1 MIQQSKNPMIQQSN
15 NPTPGLLWLRAT
27 DLKQWAYCPRIVY
40 YSYCMPLPHQPTAA
54 MQRGRDL
61 HARIEFLERRRKL
74 RAYNLGSGERQ
85 FEISLSSKQHAL
97 SGKLDM
103 LVTTPQGRFPV
114 DFKMAPTFLQDKLKE
129 GRGEVGENHRLQLA
143 AYAVMVEEKF
153 ACKVDTGFIYLI
165 AHRNA
170 VVVPIDAALRQR
182 LFASLAE
189 VRAMIAAERF
199 PAATPVRAR
208 CWDCEFKNFCND
220 IF

>member
-1 MIQQSKNPMIQQSN
+1 MIQQSN
-15 NPTPGLLWLRAT
+15 NPATSNEQPATSLIWLRAT
-27 DLKQWAYCPRIVY
+27 DLKQWVYCPRIVF
-40 YSYCMPLPHQPTAA
+40 YSYCMPLPHEPTAA

-61 HARIEFLERRRKL
+61 HERIEFLERRRKL

-85 FEISLSSKQHAL
+85 FEMSLSSKQHGL

-103 LVTTPQGRFPV
+103 LVTTPQGRYPV
-114 DFKMAPTFLQDKLKE
+114 DFKMTPTYFQDKSRE
-129 GRGEVGENHRLQLA
+129 NRGEVGENHRLQLA

-153 ACKVDTGFIYLI
+153 ACKVETGFIYLI

-182 LFASLAE
+182 LFDSLAE

-199 PAATPVRAR
+199 PPATPVGAR

>member
-1 MIQQSKNPMIQQSN
+1 MQDSIEQKI
-15 NPTPGLLWLRAT
+15 WLRAT
-27 DLKQWAYCPRIVY
+27 DLKQWAYCPRIVFY
-40 YSYCMPLPHQPTAA
+40 NYCMPLPHRPTAA

-61 HARIEFLERRRKL
+61 HERIEFLERRRKL
-74 RAYNLGSGERQ
+74 RAYNLSAGERQ
-85 FEISLSSKQHAL
+85 FEISLSSKRHGL

-103 LVTTPQGRFPV
+103 LVTTPQGRYPV
-114 DFKMAPTFLQDKLKE
+114 DFKMAPAFFPDKARE
-129 GRGEVGENHRLQLA
+129 NRGEVGENHRLQLA

-153 ACKVDTGFIYLI
+153 ACKVETGFIYLI

-182 LFASLAE
+182 LSNSLAE
-189 VRAMIAAERF
+189 VRAMMAAERF

>member
-1 MIQQSKNPMIQQSN
+1 MQDVIEQK
-15 NPTPGLLWLRAT
+15 LWLRAT

-40 YSYCMPLPHQPTAA
+40 YGYCMPLPRQPTAA

-61 HARIEFLERRRKL
+61 HERIEFLERRRKL
-74 RAYNLGSGERQ
+74 RAYNLAGGERQ
-85 FEISLSSKQHAL
+85 FEVPLASRRHGL

-103 LVTTPQGRFPV
+103 LVTTPQGRYPV
-114 DFKMAPTFLQDKLKE
+114 DFKMAPAYFQDKAKE
-129 GRGEVGENHRLQLA
+129 NRGEVGENHRLQLA

-153 ACKVDTGFIYLI
+153 ACKVETGFIYLI

-182 LFASLAE
+182 LFASLSE
-189 VRAMIAAERF
+189 TRAMIAAERF
-199 PAATPVRAR
+199 PAATPARRR